1 MTSSTVTTA
10 RKVSKSTFYENQTL
24 YGDIACGFSS
34 QNVELELDMDSDS
47 ENEGALPCWDDEDR
61 QFFSEGD
68 SSRNDNDV
76 DDEMLSEESSV
87 EIHESFM
94 QPEQQLLVSL
104 WNITSSYSIL
114 IQKDQIITL
123 PSLLITLIKWL
134 LPLN

>member
-1 MTSSTVTTA
+1 MC
-10 RKVSKSTFYENQTL
+10 KSTFYEHQTL
-24 YGDIACGFSS
+24 YGDNACGFSS

-68 SSRNDNDV
+68 SSGDDNDV

-87 EIHESFM
+87 EIHESSM

-104 WNITSSYSIL
+104 
-114 IQKDQIITL
+114 
-123 PSLLITLIKWL
+123 
-134 LPLN
+134 

>member
-1 MTSSTVTTA
+1 M
-10 RKVSKSTFYENQTL
+10 SKSTFYEHQIL
-24 YGDIACGFSS
+24 YGDNACGFSS

-68 SSRNDNDV
+68 SSRDDNDV

-87 EIHESFM
+87 EIHESFI

-114 IQKDQIITL
+114 IQKEQIITL

-134 LPLN
+134 LPLNYSS

>member
-10 RKVSKSTFYENQTL
+10 RKVSKSTFYEHQTL

-68 SSRNDNDV
+68 SSGGENDV
-76 DDEMLSEESSV
+76 DDEMLPEESSV
-87 EIHESFM
+87 EKHESSM
-94 QPEQQLLVSL
+94 QSEQQLLEDDVENNTQSFE
-104 WNITSSYSIL
+104 YSHEMENSA
-114 IQKDQIITL
+114 K
-123 PSLLITLIKWL
+123 KMW
-134 LPLN
+134 